1 MTGESMMKKLLLLIS
16 LITCLAVTQAIQA
29 ETVKGRIQAVSKK
42 AGTVQIGVKDKK
54 IVVRID
60 KATRLEGFS
69 SIDEL
74 NPPDLI
80 EAEREPGQPATRV
93 KKIVF
98 GLPPGVEIDT
108 GELLK
113 IMTGEAP
120 YHLFDARPVKRFG
133 KAHVPS
139 AKPAHPKDD
148 NFLSLLPG
156 DKAALLVF
164 YCGGPTCPYTGISV
178 EKAGKAG
185 YTNLKGYQAGLP
197 GWKKSKLPVHAEAGW
212 LAKNLNPQTVIL
224 DVRDT
229 TASSQSHIKGAVALP
244 LADLQAMTQRFI
256 KDQAIPELP
265 GVTDQ
270 RAPIVV
276 YADSHTSREALL
288 AYKELRD
295 WGYSGATV
303 LNGGFSGWQQA
314 GLKTAQG
321 PAATQIVYEKKLAP
335 GAVAPAEFAALE
347 KSRDGVLFIDVR
359 TEQETATGALKD
371 ARLIPLEQ
379 LDAAVAELPRDKELI
394 IYCANGIRAEMAYET
409 LNKQGF
415 KVRFLNET
423 ITLDKQ
429 GNFTL

>member
-1 MTGESMMKKLLLLIS
+1 MLKKLFLLIS
-16 LITCLAVTQAIQA
+16 LLTCLAVTQVIQA

-54 IVVRID
+54 VVVRID
-60 KATRLEGFS
+60 KDTKLEGFS
-69 SIDEL
+69 SIEEL
-74 NPPDLI
+74 SPPDLI
-80 EAEREPGQPATRV
+80 EAELEPGQPATRV

-108 GELLK
+108 KELLK
-113 IMTGEAP
+113 IMTGTTP

-148 NFLSLLPG
+148 NFLSLLPE

-164 YCGGPTCPYTGISV
+164 YCGGPTCPYTGIAV
-178 EKAGKAG
+178 DMAGKAG
-185 YTNLKGYQAGLP
+185 YTNIKGYQAGLP
-197 GWKKSKLPVHAEAGW
+197 GWKKSKLPVHTEAGW

-229 TASSQSHIKGAVALP
+229 AASSKSHITGAVALP
-244 LADLQAMTQRFI
+244 LADLQAMTQDFI
-256 KDQAIPELP
+256 KKQTVPELP

-314 GLKTAQG
+314 GLETTPG

-335 GAVAPAEFAALE
+335 GAIAPAEFTALE
-347 KSRDGVLFIDVR
+347 ESRDGVLFIDVR

-371 ARLIPLEQ
+371 ARLIPLEK
-379 LDAAVAELPRDKELI
+379 LDAAIAELPRDAELI
-394 IYCANGIRAEMAYET
+394 VYCANGIRAEMAYET

-423 ITLDKQ
+423 ISFDKQ
-429 GNFTL
+429 GNYKL